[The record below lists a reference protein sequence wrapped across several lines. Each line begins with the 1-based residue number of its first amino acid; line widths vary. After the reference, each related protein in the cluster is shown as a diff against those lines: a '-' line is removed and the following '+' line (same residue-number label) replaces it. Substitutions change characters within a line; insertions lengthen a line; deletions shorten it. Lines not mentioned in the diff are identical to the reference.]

1 MKNIQELSPWLA
13 VAQKRMREFPVGA
26 FVVEDKTKKT
36 ILIEWTIGL
45 LVSNEIAEIKK
56 KLVDLGC
63 PQIVAAECEFLKKN
77 PQAVLTDGFL
87 KVCAPLLEKG
97 IDSVDWKACKA
108 ALDGS
113 LRTIYTADIK
123 SFGEEIVKKIEND
136 VIIFVTAKDVATDD
150 LLGFVSG
157 SVTPGSALG
166 DLKIITCVVDEKHH
180 GQDIERLLIGGLLKA
195 LPSTLRLF
203 TGVRPTNKRMIN
215 ICEAIGFEQIAAI
228 EFDKNHRID
237 ISSWRLFS
245 YDVMLKGYIL

>member
-1 MKNIQELSPWLA
+1 MKNIQGLSPWLA

-26 FVVEDKTKKT
+26 FVAEDKTKKAV
-36 ILIEWTIGL
+36 LIEWTIGL
-45 LVSNEIAEIKK
+45 LVSDKIAEIKK

-63 PQIVAAECEFLKKN
+63 PQIVEAECEFLKAN

-87 KVCAPLLEKG
+87 KVCAPHLEKG
-97 IDSVDWKACKA
+97 MDSVDWKACFNT
-108 ALDGS
+108 LDTS

-136 VIIFVTAKDVATDD
+136 VIIFVTAKDVITDD

-166 DLKIITCVVDEKHH
+166 DLKIITCVVDEKYH
-180 GQDIERLLIGGLLKA
+180 GQEIERLLIGGLLKA

-203 TGVRPTNKRMIN
+203 TGVRPTNKRMIRV
-215 ICEAIGFEQIAAI
+215 CESIGFEQVAAI
-228 EFDKNHRID
+228 EYDKNHPID
-237 ISSWRLFS
+237 VSSWRLFS
-245 YDVMLKGYIL
+245 YDVMLKDSIL